1 MNKLKKLIN
10 ISLIVAICFSIF
22 FVNTNVSNAA
32 IAFKKVTN
40 STNIDSKYSFSPR
53 YISGVTKAEGFGGKL
68 GSAST
73 DNWKAMWNSS
83 KQKYI
88 YEKQPDYWYYIRLTS
103 NSQKGKVG
111 MWYRNVGQYNGKV
124 VDLKITI
131 VDWQALRDPVTIT
144 TDQGKKKSY
153 PTIAFNT
160 NHIKINP
167 VGAYI
172 KAPTYRF
179 SYYDQNGNPLTIS
192 GYTNFIDIDDEQYME
207 SSHFVNGYL
216 ASKTKLST
224 SGNRVSEMNGYMSE
238 NSDEATWCTATFNNR
253 SSYDFKFSSWRQ
265 DSEKYPVDKNRKNR
279 GFYTLLVNGD
289 SLAPF
294 TTPVPTKSATAIVHK
309 GDNIT
314 YTVNFTVPKQPSD
327 FAYSKFILN
336 DTLPN
341 GVKYKSCS
349 IIDDAGSNVTNKF
362 TASTSGQ
369 NLTLSVKSP
378 ASSSFCYKSYK
389 VIINCVASSDYD
401 FSSYGGKVVANNTAT
416 ITAKAGSRAEQS
428 KSSNTVSTEIKFRV
442 NTSTDGNG
450 TITSSMD
457 NISGGENKTITYTP
471 KAGYEVSTITV
482 DGKNITLDS
491 SNKKAYT
498 FSNIHDHH
506 NIHVTFKPTTDN
518 KITVTKKVHKNDLK
532 SAYGNPVGIFK
543 CTGTDLNGSTHEYY
557 EVAELTKDDL
567 SGDYYTKSVSF
578 NNLTAGTYKVTEVD
592 TSRYDLTSVAAGS
605 GATSSNNIL
614 SCDLVNNKEAKG
626 TFINSLSKFNLWSHS
641 DLIINR
647 FK

>member
-1 MNKLKKLIN
+1 MKRKKIISYFLIF
-10 ISLIVAICFSIF
+10 LICFTACVSSLQI
-22 FVNTNVSNAA
+22 SNAA
-32 IAFKKVTN
+32 VSYSKITD

-53 YISGVTKAEGFGGKL
+53 FISGVTKAEGFGGKN
-68 GSAST
+68 GSSSS
-73 DNWKAMWNSS
+73 DNWKATWNSS
-83 KQKYI
+83 KKQYI
-88 YEKQPDYWYYIRLTS
+88 YETQPDYWYYIRLTD

-111 MWYRNVGQYNGKV
+111 MWYRNVGQYKGKV

-131 VDWQALRDPVTIT
+131 ADWEAIKNPITINT
-144 TDQGKKKSY
+144 NKGKKKSY

-160 NHIKINP
+160 DTIKINP
-167 VGAYI
+167 AGGYV

-179 SYYDQNGNPLTIS
+179 SYYDQNGNPLAIS
-192 GYTNFIDIDDEQYME
+192 GHTNFIDIDDEQYME
-207 SSHFVNGYL
+207 SSHFTKGYL
-216 ASKTKLST
+216 TSNTKLT
-224 SGNRVSEMNGYMSE
+224 IKGNGVREMNGYESN
-238 NSDEATWCTATFNNR
+238 NSDKTTWCTALFDNR
-253 SSYDFKFSSWRQ
+253 SYYDVKFSSWRQ
-265 DSEKYPVDKNRKNR
+265 DSEGYPTDKSRKNR
-279 GFYTLLVNGD
+279 GFFTMLVNGN

-294 TTPVPTKSATAIVHK
+294 TTPTPIKSATSVVHK
-309 GDNIT
+309 SEDLIYNID
-314 YTVNFTVPKQPSD
+314 FTVPQQPSEYL
-327 FAYSKFILN
+327 YSKFVLS
-336 DTLPN
+336 DTLPK
-341 GVKYKSCS
+341 GVKYKSYS
-349 IIDDAGSNVTNKF
+349 VTNDAGSNVTSDF
-362 TASTSGQ
+362 AASLNGQ
-369 NLTLSVKSP
+369 NLTLTVKSP
-378 ASSSFCYKSYK
+378 SASNFYYKSYK
-389 VIINCVASSDYD
+389 LTINCVADNNYD
-401 FSSYGGKVVANNTAT
+401 FSSYNGKVIANNVVT
-416 ITAKAGSRAEQS
+416 ITSKAGSRAEQS
-428 KSSNTVSTEIKFRV
+428 SNSNTVSTEIKFRI

-450 TITSSMD
+450 TITSSMN

-482 DGKNITLDS
+482 DGKNITVDS

-498 FSNIHDHH
+498 FSNIYDHH

-543 CTGTDLNGSTHEYY
+543 CEGKDLNGSTHEYY

-641 DLIINR
+641 DLIINSFR
-647 FK
+647 

>member
-1 MNKLKKLIN
+1 MKKKRIFS
-10 ISLIVAICFSIF
+10 ISLVLVMCFSIF
-22 FVNTNVSNAA
+22 LVDTKISRAA
-32 IAFKKVTN
+32 IAYSKVTN
-40 STNIDSKYSFSPR
+40 STNIDSKYGFSPR
-53 YISGVTKAEGFGGKL
+53 YISGVTKAEGFGGAL
-68 GSAST
+68 GNNSS
-73 DNWKAMWNSS
+73 DNWSAKWNSS
-83 KQKYI
+83 KKQYI
-88 YEKQPDYWYYIRLTS
+88 YTKEPDYWYYVRLTD

-111 MWYRNVGQYNGKV
+111 MWYRNVGQYQGKT

-131 VDWQALRDPVTIT
+131 ADWQAIKNPITVT
-144 TDQGKKKSY
+144 TDKGKKKSY

-160 NHIKINP
+160 NTIKINP
-167 VGAYI
+167 AGGYI

-192 GYTNFIDIDDEQYME
+192 GHTNFIDIDDEQYME
-207 SSHFVNGYL
+207 SSHFISGYL
-216 ASKTKLST
+216 SADTKLST
-224 SGNRVSEMNGYMSE
+224 SGNRVSEKNGYESI
-238 NSDEATWCTATFNNR
+238 NSDKTTWCTATFSNK
-253 SSYDFKFSSWRQ
+253 SSYDVKFSSWRQ
-265 DSEKYPVDKNRKNR
+265 DSEGYPVEKSRKNR
-279 GFYTLLVNGD
+279 GFFTMLVNGD

-294 TTPVPTKSATAIVHK
+294 TTPKPIKSATSVVHK
-309 GDNIT
+309 GDAIT
-314 YTVNFTVPKQPSD
+314 YTIDFTVPQQPSEYL
-327 FAYSKFILN
+327 YSKFVLS
-336 DTLPN
+336 DTLPK
-341 GVKYKSCS
+341 GVKYKSYS
-349 IIDDAGSNVTNKF
+349 VTNDEGSNVTSDF
-362 TASTSGQ
+362 TASLNGQ
-369 NLTLSVKSP
+369 NLTLTVKSP
-378 ASSSFCYKSYK
+378 SASSFYYKSYK
-389 VIINCVASSDYD
+389 LTINCVADNNYD
-401 FSSYGGKVVANNTAT
+401 FSSYNGKVIANNVVT
-416 ITAKAGSRAEQS
+416 ITSKAGSRAEQS
-428 KSSNTVSTEIKFRV
+428 SNSNTVSTEIKFRI

-450 TITSSMD
+450 TITSSMN

-471 KAGYEVSTITV
+471 KAGYEVNTITV

-518 KITVTKKVHKNDLK
+518 KITVTKKVHKNDFK
-532 SAYGNPVGIFK
+532 DAYGNPVGIFK
-543 CTGTDLNGSTHEYY
+543 CEGKDLNGSTHEYY
-557 EVAELTKDDL
+557 EVAELTKDNL

-626 TFINSLSKFNLWSHS
+626 IFINSLSKFNLWSHS